1 MTKPRKKASNMTR
14 EAIEAWYKEA
24 KRGLDLAR
32 QGEINPDEYKEWL
45 KK

>member
-1 MTKPRKKASNMTR
+1 MTKPRKKAANMTR
-14 EAIEAWYKEA
+14 DEFEAWYKEA

-32 QGEINPDEYKEWL
+32 QGKINPEAYKEWL